1 MEKKPIQKW
10 EKSLEILRRNCKEII
25 SLSKSIRYVGVIN
38 EYGRTLSGTLKLGIK
53 PIFSREQI
61 RDEFFAI
68 SSFMKLR
75 NKAIT
80 PIGKLNY
87 VLLNHQK
94 VNSLVLQ
101 NKTVTY
107 YITFAKEIMPT
118 ESLIKKITRLV

>member
-1 MEKKPIQKW
+1 MEKKSIQKW
-10 EKSLEILRRNCKEII
+10 EKSREILRRNCKEII

-38 EYGRTLSGTLKLGIK
+38 EHGRTLSGTLKPGIK
-53 PIFSREQI
+53 PMFSREQV

-75 NKAIT
+75 NKAVT

-87 VLLNHQK
+87 ILLNHQK

-101 NKTVTY
+101 NKTITY
-107 YITFAKEIMPT
+107 YITFAKEVVPT
-118 ESLIKKITRLV
+118 ESLIKKIIKLV

>member
-1 MEKKPIQKW
+1 MQKW

-38 EYGRTLSGTLKLGIK
+38 EYGRTLSGTLKPGIK
-53 PIFSREQI
+53 PMFSREQV

>member
-1 MEKKPIQKW
+1 MQKW

-38 EYGRTLSGTLKLGIK
+38 EHGRTLSGTLKPGIK
-53 PIFSREQI
+53 PMFSREQV

-75 NKAIT
+75 NKAIK
-80 PIGKLNY
+80 PIRKLNY

>member
-1 MEKKPIQKW
+1 MQRW

-75 NKAIT
+75 NKVIT

-94 VNSLVLQ
+94 ENSHVLQ

>member
-1 MEKKPIQKW
+1 MEKKSIQKW
-10 EKSLEILRRNCKEII
+10 EKSREILRRNCKEII

-38 EYGRTLSGTLKLGIK
+38 EHGRTLSGTLKPGIK
-53 PIFSREQI
+53 PMFSREQV

-75 NKAIT
+75 NKAVT

-87 VLLNHQK
+87 ILLNHQK

-101 NKTVTY
+101 NKTITY
-107 YITFAKEIMPT
+107 YITFAKEVVPT